1 MTEGVSDVSAATQRP
16 IPADELARLLLES
29 TGDGI
34 YGVDIAGN
42 CTFANPA
49 CLRLLDFSN
58 EEDLLG
64 RQMHE
69 LVHHTRPD
77 GSPYPVEECRIYQAL
92 RDLKGV
98 RVDDEVM
105 YRLDGSR
112 FPAEYRSF
120 PMVRDGEL
128 VGSVVSFSD
137 ITDRLREQAE
147 LRAADEQVRLL
158 VESTGEGIYE
168 VDLDGCCTF
177 INPAAVRILG
187 FKHQDDLLDKQMHEL
202 VHHTRPDGSE
212 YPIEECRIYEAL
224 REWKGTHVEDELMY
238 RADGVAFPA
247 EYRSHPMIRDGQ
259 LVGSVV
265 TFVDITERVRQQ
277 EELLEAHRQVGLLL
291 ESTGEGIYGIDPDG
305 CCTFINPA
313 AVKLLGYGS
322 QEELM
327 GKQMHELVHHTR
339 PDGSPYPTE
348 ECRIYQALR
357 ERRGTHVDEEIL
369 YRADGS
375 VFPAEY
381 WSHPMIQDDEVVGC
395 VITFADITLRVTHER
410 LLAREKERSEQLLLS
425 ILPEVIA
432 ARLKQS
438 PGVIADSSDD
448 VTVLFAD
455 LAGFTAASSDLPPEE
470 VVSMLDSVFTAF
482 DELVERHEL
491 EKIKTIGDGYM
502 VAGGIPQACPD
513 HAERAAA
520 LALDM
525 LSAVRAIPAVVDLG
539 LDVRVGIASGP
550 VVAGVI
556 GKKKFTYD
564 LWGDTVNTA
573 SRMEAY
579 APVGGIQVTER
590 TYELLKDDY
599 EFERRDEVP
608 IKGKGVMT
616 TYVLTRRKG
625 DQPMPLPVL
634 AELARRPR

>member
-1 MTEGVSDVSAATQRP
+1 MTKNASEITATKKRN
-16 IPADELARLLLES
+16 IPADELAGLLLRS

-34 YGVDIAGN
+34 YGVDVAGD

-49 CLRLLDFSN
+49 CVRLLGFSR
-58 EEDLLG
+58 EAELLG

-77 GSPYPVEECRIYQAL
+77 GSPYPVAECRIYQAL
-92 RDLKGV
+92 RDLQGT

-105 YRLDGSR
+105 FRSDGSS

-120 PMVRDGEL
+120 PMIRDGEL
-128 VGSVVSFSD
+128 VGSVVSFS
-137 ITDRLREQAE
+137 
-147 LRAADEQVRLL
+147 
-158 VESTGEGIYE
+158 
-168 VDLDGCCTF
+168 
-177 INPAAVRILG
+177 
-187 FKHQDDLLDKQMHEL
+187 
-202 VHHTRPDGSE
+202 
-212 YPIEECRIYEAL
+212 
-224 REWKGTHVEDELMY
+224 
-238 RADGVAFPA
+238 
-247 EYRSHPMIRDGQ
+247 
-259 LVGSVV
+259 
-265 TFVDITERVRQQ
+265 DITERVRQQ
-277 EELLEAHRQVGLLL
+277 EELLEAHRRIGLLL
-291 ESTGEGIYGIDPDG
+291 ESTGEGIYGIDIAG

-313 AVKLLGYGS
+313 AVKLLGFRD
-322 QEELM
+322 QDELM
-327 GKQMHELVHHTR
+327 GRQMHELVHHTR
-339 PDGSPYPTE
+339 PDGSPYPTQ

-357 ERRGTHVDEEIL
+357 EKRGTHVDEEIL

-381 WSHPMIQDDEVVGC
+381 WSYPMIQDDELVGC
-395 VITFADITLRVTHER
+395 VVTFADITLRVTHER
-410 LLAREKERSEQLLLS
+410 LLAKEKERSERLLLS

-432 ARLKQS
+432 ARLKTS
-438 PGVIADSSDD
+438 PDVIADSSDE

-455 LAGFTAASSDLPPEE
+455 LAGFTAASADLPPER
-470 VVSMLDSVFTAF
+470 VVSMLDGVFTAF
-482 DELVERHEL
+482 DELVDRHQL

-502 VAGGIPQACPD
+502 AAGGIPQARPD

-525 LSAVRAIPAVVDLG
+525 LSAVHEIPEVVDLG
-539 LDVRVGIASGP
+539 LDVRIGIASGP

-579 APVGGIQVTER
+579 APVGGIQVTQH

-599 EFERRDEVP
+599 AFERRDNVP

-616 TYVLTRRKG
+616 TYVLTYRKG
-625 DQPMPLPVL
+625 GEPGGTQT
-634 AELARRPR
+634 PRSASESGPTAGA